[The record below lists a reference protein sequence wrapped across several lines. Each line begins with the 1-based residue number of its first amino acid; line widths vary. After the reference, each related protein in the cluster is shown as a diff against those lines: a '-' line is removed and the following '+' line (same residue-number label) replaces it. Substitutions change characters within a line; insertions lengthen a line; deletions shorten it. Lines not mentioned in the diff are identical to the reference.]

1 MFPRDA
7 EVAMT
12 SALISE
18 PAPKSAWQIW
28 PLRLLV
34 FFIVLAG
41 IDIGSLLVPA
51 LLTHSIGKHA
61 DPKVLL
67 LSCAVAIVLLIAAY
81 RFLVRWTERR
91 SAIEL
96 RAGNSVPLLI
106 LGATIGVGLFC
117 AVYAVLFVY
126 GAATLK
132 GFGTTDGLA
141 VALATSAYA
150 AIGEELVFRGAVY
163 RLLEKGFGTLV
174 AIILSGALFGALHA
188 FNPGATVVSSL
199 AIAFEAGILLA
210 AAYVVTR
217 SLWLPIGLHF
227 GWNFTEGGIF
237 SAAVSGGHSH
247 GLINTAFVGS
257 SLITGG
263 AFGPEAS
270 VVAVTIC
277 TIAALAMLV
286 IAARR
291 GEWKPLSF
299 RWRA

>member
-1 MFPRDA
+1 MASTFA
-7 EVAMT
+7 EDP
-12 SALISE
+12 SE
-18 PAPKSAWQIW
+18 APHGAWQIW

-34 FFIVLAG
+34 FFVVLAG
-41 IDIGSLLVPA
+41 IDIGSMVVPA

-61 DPKVLL
+61 DPKVLMI
-67 LSCAVAIVLLIAAY
+67 SCAIAIVLLIAVY
-81 RFLVRWTERR
+81 RLLVRWTERR
-91 SAIEL
+91 AASEL

-106 LGATIGVGLFC
+106 AGAAIGIALFC

-126 GAATLK
+126 GAASIQGL
-132 GFGTTDGLA
+132 GTRDRLG

-150 AIGEELVFRGAVY
+150 AVGEELVFRGTVY

-174 AIILSGALFGALHA
+174 AIILSGGLFGALHA

-199 AIAFEAGILLA
+199 AIAFEAGVLLA

-237 SAAVSGGHSH
+237 GAAVSGGHAH
-247 GLINTAFVGS
+247 GLINTTFSGPA
-257 SLITGG
+257 LITGG

-277 TIAALAMLV
+277 IIAALAMLV